1 MNNERVGSSDYQI
14 VRSER
19 KRHYHIWHKGVP
31 NFHIWH
37 KGVPNFHIWHKRVPR
52 IFYHSK
58 ISLRLRHNIP
68 QASNETFCSRGTEIT
83 QLIGSRIR

>member
-19 KRHYHIWHKGVP
+19 KRHYHIWHKRAP
-31 NFHIWH
+31 NY
-37 KGVPNFHIWHKRVPR
+37 HIWHKRVPR

-58 ISLRLRHNIP
+58 KISLRLRHSVP
-68 QASNETFCSRGTEIT
+68 QACDETFCSRGTEIR

>member
-19 KRHYHIWHKGVP
+19 KTTLPYMVQRCPQLPYMAQTCPQNIL
-31 NFHIWH
+31 
-37 KGVPNFHIWHKRVPR
+37 
-52 IFYHSK
+52 HSK
-58 ISLRLRHNIP
+58 ISLRLRHNVP
-68 QASNETFCSRGTEIT
+68 QACDETFCSRGTEIR